1 MLYLYV
7 ITLLKSS
14 KPVNNFFLA
23 CIPMFLI
30 RIYLDWTNDG
40 SCSLTEF
47 SKSTSLPVF
56 IA

>member
-14 KPVNNFFLA
+14 KPVNNVFLA
-23 CIPMFLI
+23 CIPMFLM

-40 SCSLTEF
+40 
-47 SKSTSLPVF
+47 
-56 IA
+56 

>member
-14 KPVNNFFLA
+14 KPVNNVFVA
-23 CIPMFLI
+23 CIAMFLI

-40 SCSLTEF
+40 
-47 SKSTSLPVF
+47 
-56 IA
+56 